1 MMSEHPIND
10 LMQTSMQKLRE
21 MVDVNTIVGQPIRT
35 DDGTTIIPVSKVTF
49 GFGSAGSDFPSA
61 KPKDMFGGGSGGGV
75 SISPIAFLVISNGN
89 VRLLQLAG
97 SDENGTTDRIIN
109 MVPDVVDK
117 VSGLFQTKKS
127 EQPQSKNT
135 KSEEK

>member
-1 MMSEHPIND
+1 MSEHPIND

>member
-135 KSEEK
+135 KSE

>member
-1 MMSEHPIND
+1 
-10 LMQTSMQKLRE
+10 MQKLRE

-75 SISPIAFLVISNGN
+75 SI
-89 VRLLQLAG
+89 
-97 SDENGTTDRIIN
+97 
-109 MVPDVVDK
+109 
-117 VSGLFQTKKS
+117 
-127 EQPQSKNT
+127 
-135 KSEEK
+135 

>member
-1 MMSEHPIND
+1 MMSEHPINN
-10 LMQTSMQKLRE
+10 LMETSMQKLKE
-21 MVDVNTIVGQPIRT
+21 MVDVNTIVGQPIHT

-75 SISPIAFLVISNGN
+75 SISPIAFLVISGGN
-89 VRLLQLAG
+89 VRLLQLA
-97 SDENGTTDRIIN
+97 SQDESGTADRIIN

-117 VSGLFQTKKS
+117 VSDLFQSKKGDSSKEKKEKS
-127 EQPQSKNT
+127 EDK
-135 KSEEK
+135 